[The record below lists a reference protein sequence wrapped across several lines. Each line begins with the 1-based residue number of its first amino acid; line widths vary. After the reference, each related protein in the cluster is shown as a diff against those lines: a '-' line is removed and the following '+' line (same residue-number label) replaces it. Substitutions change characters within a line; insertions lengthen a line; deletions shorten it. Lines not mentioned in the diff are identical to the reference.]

1 MKSILTSYMKE
12 RMERQERRKIK
23 KEPGPVVTISRSFGC
38 PAKIVA
44 QDLSIAINKKLGLSK
59 EVPHWRWISK
69 EILEES
75 AKELKIDKQMIRE
88 ASGAEERSVMD
99 DLIMSLSK
107 KFYPGDAKVKK
118 TIRDVVMS
126 FADEGRVII
135 VGRAGVSITRDIK
148 NSLHVRLTAP
158 LEWRAEMVSKTSNI
172 SLNEARK
179 KILDVDYK
187 RGKLR
192 EFFEGCKPDDSVF
205 DLICNFQTM
214 QQEEIIGLIM
224 KVMELRRMI

>member
-12 RMERQERRKIK
+12 RMERQERKKIQ

-44 QDLSIAINKKLGLSK
+44 QNLCTAVNKKLGLSK
-59 EVPHWRWISK
+59 TVQHWRWISK

-118 TIRDVVMS
+118 TIRDIVMS
-126 FADEGRVII
+126 FAGDGRVII
-135 VGRAGVSITRDIK
+135 VGRAGVSITRDVK
-148 NSLHVRLTAP
+148 NSLHIRLTAP
-158 LEWRAEMVSKTSNI
+158 IEWRAEMVSKMQNI
-172 SLNEARK
+172 SLNEAKK

-192 EFFEGCKPDDSVF
+192 EFFEGCKPDNSVF

-214 QQEEIIGLIM
+214 TEEEILGMII
-224 KVMELRRMI
+224 KVMELRKML